1 MKNYLSLLVF
11 IILLFLPNVSH
22 SQEVKEKGKFFKALY
37 QDFLQ
42 YGTVYAAGD
51 ARNSYQTSR
60 QDFFVERPA
69 EGDLYGIPRVIDV
82 TEYYD
87 FDYRIGFGIRKLAR
101 FNYERKPRNWYDGTE
116 QQLAFTAPTS
126 ALAGLEYQF
135 HMEKE
140 RLRGEEFNN
149 HRIFVKHT
157 GKYHIIKA
165 ESREVGSINLN
176 YKSAEARLRLPIG
189 KKFSISAGAIYR
201 THERAYG
208 YNPIEIWL
216 NETQTFTDPDG
227 NLILGPDGNPQEFPI
242 NPWYSL
248 GFEYG
253 YTDHYT
259 TYTDVATGEERQDWI
274 WKDEDGNVV
283 AYSDIDFR
291 NTVFRDL
298 INRYNNEQWD
308 LISEFGEIAPIVGFD
323 FYHYKSKFWLHAY
336 ANYILPNHTY
346 ITGDED
352 FSYLNRNNWGKGGLK
367 LDSEHEQWED
377 YNLGINLGWKLSKN
391 FGVFIE
397 GEYGKFWDSEL
408 YQSSIGL
415 NFSFK

>member
-11 IILLFLPNVSH
+11 ILLLCIPNLTFG
-22 SQEVKEKGKFFKALY
+22 QEEKEKGKFFKALY
-37 QDFLQ
+37 KDFLQ
-42 YGTVYAAGD
+42 YGTIYAAGD
-51 ARNSYQTSR
+51 ARSSYESSR

-69 EGDLYGIPRVIDV
+69 DGDLYGIPRVIDV

-101 FNYERKPRNWYDGTE
+101 FDYERKPRNWYDGTE
-116 QQLAFTAPTS
+116 QQLAFTAPSS

-135 HMEKE
+135 HIEEE
-140 RLRGEEFNN
+140 RLRGEEFSN
-149 HRIFVKHT
+149 HRFFVKYT

-165 ESREVGSINLN
+165 ESREVGSLNLN
-176 YKSAEARLRLPIG
+176 FKSAEVRARLPIG

-216 NETQTFTDPDG
+216 NETDFFTTPDG
-227 NLILGPDGNPQEFPI
+227 EEIEYPV

-248 GFEYG
+248 GYYYG
-253 YTDHYT
+253 YSDHPV
-259 TYTDVATGEERQDWI
+259 TYTDEETGEEGFDWVWRDPQGQI
-274 WKDEDGNVV
+274 V

-291 NTVFRDL
+291 NTVFADL
-298 INRYNNEQWD
+298 INLYNNEQWD
-308 LISEFGEIAPIVGFD
+308 LIDAFGEVAPIVGFD

-336 ANYILPNHTY
+336 ANYILPYHKY
-346 ITGDED
+346 VVGDED
-352 FSYLNRNNWGKGGLK
+352 FSYLNRNNWGKGGLRK
-367 LDSEHEQWED
+367 DSEPEQWVD
-377 YNLGINLGWKLSKN
+377 YNLGVNLGWRLSKHL
-391 FGVFIE
+391 GIFIE